1 LTNPIPHGIVSYSEK
16 TKEVIEM
23 VVRVVKKIEG
33 NDVIEGVKVMME
45 AMVDDYTN
53 FMKPEASEIKRRMN
67 KEFIE
72 NLDFTTGKKYIKVI
86 DRKGGV
92 KAFVVNVDNDKK
104 FKLGDVLLPA
114 GWAAPARNFARG
126 NVLDGGYTMG
136 WTGPMYGL

>member
-1 LTNPIPHGIVSYSEK
+1 VRN
-16 TKEVIEM
+16 KEVIEM

-53 FMKPEASEIKRRMN
+53 FMRPDTGIRKKMN
-67 KEFIE
+67 KAFIE
-72 NLDFTTGKKYIKVI
+72 NLDFTIGKKYIKVI
-86 DRKGGV
+86 ERNGGV

-136 WTGPMYGL
+136 WTGPMYGY

>member
-1 LTNPIPHGIVSYSEK
+1 
-16 TKEVIEM
+16 M

-72 NLDFTTGKKYIKVI
+72 NLDFTIGKKYIKVI
-86 DRKGGV
+86 ERNGGV

-126 NVLDGGYTMG
+126 NIIEGGYISR
-136 WTGPMYGL
+136 WTGA

>member
-1 LTNPIPHGIVSYSEK
+1 MVLLDIVRN
-16 TKEVIEM
+16 KEVIEM

-53 FMKPEASEIKRRMN
+53 FMRPDTGIRKKMN

-72 NLDFTTGKKYIKVI
+72 NLDFTIGKKYIKVI
-86 DRKGGV
+86 ERNGGV

>member
-1 LTNPIPHGIVSYSEK
+1 LTNPISHGIVSYSEK

-23 VVRVVKKIEG
+23 AVRVVKKIEG

-53 FMKPEASEIKRRMN
+53 FMRPDTGIRKKMN
-67 KEFIE
+67 KAFIE
-72 NLDFTTGKKYIKVI
+72 NLDFTIGKKYIKVI
-86 DRKGGV
+86 ERNGGV

-136 WTGPMYGL
+136 WTGPMYGY

>member
-1 LTNPIPHGIVSYSEK
+1 MVLLSIVRN
-16 TKEVIEM
+16 KEVIDM
-23 VVRVVKKIEG
+23 AVRVVKKIEG

-53 FMKPEASEIKRRMN
+53 FMRPDTGIRKKMN
-67 KEFIE
+67 KAFIE
-72 NLDFTTGKKYIKVI
+72 NLDFTIGKKYIKVI
-86 DRKGGV
+86 ERNGGV

-136 WTGPMYGL
+136 WTGPMYGY

>member
-1 LTNPIPHGIVSYSEK
+1 
-16 TKEVIEM
+16 M

-53 FMKPEASEIKRRMN
+53 FMRGDFRLGYPPDTGIRKKMN
-67 KEFIE
+67 KAFIE
-72 NLDFTTGKKYIKVI
+72 NLDFTIGKKYIKVI
-86 DRKGGV
+86 ERNGGV